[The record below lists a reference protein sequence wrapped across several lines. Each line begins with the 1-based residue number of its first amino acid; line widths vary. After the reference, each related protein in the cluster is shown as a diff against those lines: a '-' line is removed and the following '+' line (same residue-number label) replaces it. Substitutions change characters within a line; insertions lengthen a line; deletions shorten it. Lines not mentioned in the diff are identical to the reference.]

1 MSDTH
6 TRHSEAGV
14 AMTLLVARR
23 VMQEM
28 DGEEMELAAGKLK
41 KVMEGYVKEEDNFN
55 EGRKVLMEMKQ
66 RLGKVSGGDWPDVE
80 KEYKQLVNSKKEKVV
95 VENHEWWKK
104 LEEAL
109 QVEDK
114 DDNDQMESGDDD
126 LEMTQVER
134 NTVCPISR
142 REMVK
147 PVKNILCGHV
157 YDKGSMEA
165 LLNQNP
171 KSRCPVVGCPNKAFV
186 VRTNLREDKETKRAI
201 AMKKVK

>member
-1 MSDTH
+1 MSDTLS
-6 TRHSEAGV
+6 RHSEAGV
-14 AMTLLVARR
+14 SMILLVTRH
-23 VMQEM
+23 VMQDLE
-28 DGEEMELAAGKLK
+28 GEEMAAGKLK
-41 KVMEGYVKEEDNFN
+41 KAMEGYVKEEENLI
-55 EGRKVLMEMKQ
+55 EGKKVLKEMKN
-66 RLGKVSGGDWPDVE
+66 RLSKVRGGDWPDVE
-80 KEYKQLVNSKKEKVV
+80 KEYRQLVNSKKEKVV
-95 VENHEWWKK
+95 VENHQWWKK

-114 DDNDQMESGDDD
+114 DGNDQIESGDDD

-171 KSRCPVVGCPNKAFV
+171 RSRCPVVGCPNKAFV